1 MSDTIDARFVLLAPD
16 AALAATVW
24 LAVLAGSRG
33 AAAKTVEAYGRDF
46 SQFASFLGMHLGQP
60 AAVAD
65 LAALT
70 AADFRAFMAQR
81 RRDGAESR
89 TLARQLSALRSFF
102 RHLDKACGV
111 RNPAITAVQQPK
123 LPKALPKAL
132 SVDAARAALDDHEDP
147 DASPWINARN
157 AAVLLLLYGC
167 GLRVSEAVG
176 LKRGDLPAAT
186 LRITGKG
193 GKVRET
199 PVLADVNTAVEHYIA
214 LCPYPLPRQEALFRG
229 ARGGPLSPR
238 IMQLLLERLRSAL
251 GLPETATPHAL
262 RHSFA
267 THLLS
272 AGADLR
278 AIQELLGHASL
289 STTQVYTNVDRSHL
303 VSQYRKA
310 FG

>member
-1 MSDTIDARFVLLAPD
+1 MTATIDARFVVLAPD
-16 AALAATVW
+16 AALAATAW
-24 LAVLAGSRG
+24 LAALAASRG
-33 AAAKTVEAYGRDF
+33 AAAKTVEAYGRDIG
-46 SQFASFLGMHLGQP
+46 QFAGFLGGHLGQP
-60 AAVAD
+60 AGLAD
-65 LAALT
+65 LAALN
-70 AADFRAFMAQR
+70 AADFRAFLAQR
-81 RRDGAESR
+81 RRDGAGSR

-102 RHLDKACGV
+102 RHLDKAHGV
-111 RNPAITAVQQPK
+111 RNPAITAVQRPK

-132 SVDAARAALDDHEDP
+132 TVEAARATLDAHEDP
-147 DASPWINARN
+147 GAAPWINARN

-176 LKRGDLPAAT
+176 LTRGDLPAQT
-186 LRITGKG
+186 LRIAGKG
-193 GKVRET
+193 GKVRDM
-199 PVLADVNTAVEHYIA
+199 PVLAEVNEAVERYVA
-214 LCPYPLPRQEALFRG
+214 LCPHPLPRDGALFRG
-229 ARGGPLSPR
+229 ARGGPLNAR
-238 IMQLLLERLRSAL
+238 IVQLLLERLRSAL

-289 STTQVYTNVDRSHL
+289 STTQVYTGVDRSHL
-303 VSQYRKA
+303 LSQYREA

>member
-1 MSDTIDARFVLLAPD
+1 MSEIIDARFVPFAPD
-16 AALAATVW
+16 AALAATGW
-24 LAVLAGSRG
+24 LAALAGSRG
-33 AAAKTVEAYGRDF
+33 AAAKTVEAYGRDAG
-46 SQFASFLGMHLGQP
+46 QFAIFLGGHLGQP
-60 AAVAD
+60 AALAD
-65 LAALT
+65 LAALDP
-70 AADFRAFMAQR
+70 ADFRAFLARR

-89 TLARQLSALRSFF
+89 TLARQLSALRSLF
-102 RHLDKACGV
+102 RHLDKVHGV

-132 SVDAARAALDDHEDP
+132 SVDAARATLDDHEDP
-147 DASPWINARN
+147 DAAPWINARN

-176 LKRGDLPAAT
+176 VTRADLPAPV
-186 LRITGKG
+186 LRIAGKG

-199 PVLADVNTAVEHYIA
+199 PVLAEVNEAVERYIA
-214 LCPYPLPRQEALFRG
+214 LCPWPLARSQALFRG
-229 ARGGPLSPR
+229 AKGGPLSPR
-238 IMQLLLERLRSAL
+238 IVQLLLERLRVAL

-289 STTQVYTNVDRSHL
+289 STTQVYTSVDRSHL

>member
-1 MSDTIDARFVLLAPD
+1 MSTAIDARFVLLAPD
-16 AALAATVW
+16 AALAATAW
-24 LAVLAGSRG
+24 IAALATSRG
-33 AAAKTVEAYGRDF
+33 AAAKTVEAYGRDMG
-46 SQFASFLGMHLGQP
+46 QFAGFLGGHLGQP
-60 AAVAD
+60 AGLAD
-65 LAALT
+65 LATLT
-70 AADFRAFMAQR
+70 TADFRAFLARR
-81 RRDGAESR
+81 RRDGAQSR

-102 RHLDKACGV
+102 RHLDKALGV
-111 RNPAITAVQQPK
+111 RNPAITAVQRPK

-132 SVDAARAALDDHEDP
+132 SVEAARATLDAHEDP
-147 DASPWINARN
+147 DAAAWINARN

-176 LKRGDLPAAT
+176 LTRADLPAPV

-199 PVLADVNTAVEHYIA
+199 PVLAEVNQAVEHYVA
-214 LCPYPLPRQEALFRG
+214 LCPWPLARSQALFRG
-229 ARGGPLSPR
+229 AKGGPLNAR
-238 IMQLLLERLRSAL
+238 IVQLLLERLRAAL

-289 STTQVYTNVDRSHL
+289 STTQVYTGVDRSHL
-303 VSQYRKA
+303 VRQYRKA